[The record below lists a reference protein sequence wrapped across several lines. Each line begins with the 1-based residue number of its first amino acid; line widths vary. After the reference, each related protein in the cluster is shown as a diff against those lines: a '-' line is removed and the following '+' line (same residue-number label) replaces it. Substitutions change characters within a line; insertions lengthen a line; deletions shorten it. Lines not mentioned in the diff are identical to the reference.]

1 MKQKSVKHSK
11 EVIDKITAT
20 KIEKY
25 GIHVKCIE
33 TNQIFNSM
41 GEASKIMNIDKS
53 SISRCCKG

>member
-1 MKQKSVKHSK
+1 MRKKNIKHSQ
-11 EVIDKITAT
+11 EVINKITAT

-25 GIHVKCIE
+25 GIHVKCVE

-41 GEASKIMNIDKS
+41 GEASRIMNIDKS